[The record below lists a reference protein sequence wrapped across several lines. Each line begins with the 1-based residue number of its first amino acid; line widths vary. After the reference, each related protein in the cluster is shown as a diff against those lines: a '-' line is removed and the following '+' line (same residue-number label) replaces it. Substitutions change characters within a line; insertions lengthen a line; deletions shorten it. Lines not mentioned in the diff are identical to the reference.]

1 MKIELTLFQ
10 LRFLLFPSL
19 TTDLD
24 AARSIQAREILDWTE
39 PVAIPAWLHVALQ
52 EAEAERAAEF
62 ARNYPTDTFTP
73 IFHIQTIGPHRFLWP
88 METWRASRDARIAS
102 ITRHRAAIK
111 LDSDQMAAT
120 RARTAHEAKVY
131 DWVTKLA
138 TRIVDEFFPHM
149 KKGFLRQSF
158 QTRIVSCEFDL
169 DMFRRALDDTFD
181 DDILNVC
188 WVNVPEKPQAN
199 TNDNQGN
206 QEGNRTHQEAEARSG
221 AGGENPPA
229 ECVEGGRE
237 IASLRSE
244 GCAVASA
251 RAGGID
257 QEGEG
262 DHPVLKCAGRADGE
276 AQSV

>member
-73 IFHIQTIGPHRFLWP
+73 IFHIQMIGPHRFLWP
-88 METWRASRDARIAS
+88 METWRSSRDARIAS

-138 TRIVDEFFPHM
+138 TRIVDEYFPHM

-158 QTRIVSCEFDL
+158 QARIVSCEFDL
-169 DMFRRALDDTFD
+169 ELFRRALDDTFD

-188 WVNVPEKPQAN
+188 WVNVPEKQN

-206 QEGNRTHQEAEARSG
+206 QEGNRAPQEAPARGSE
-221 AGGENPPA
+221 GGEPA
-229 ECVEGGRE
+229 QEEHLACSSEGD
-237 IASLRSE
+237 ALRSE
-244 GCAVASA
+244 SCGVAPTGTG
-251 RAGGID
+251 RVGE
-257 QEGEG
+257 EGESVR
-262 DHPVLKCAGRADGE
+262 PVHQCASSTDGK